1 MRAGVDPG
9 NTVPGNKTAREQG
22 FTRLVSLLKEMK
34 TASIPINSSKTVAKK
49 SSTAKPAASCHSTT
63 GDGCNNVS
71 VAASLNTSLQDQLD
85 RITQNTRALVQP
97 ERLAVSEQMISDLFS
112 TGIEDRI
119 LPVGAQAPSFTL
131 EDARTGKLVNSADLL
146 ALGPLV
152 VNFFRGRW
160 CPYCVTELETWRE
173 LHPQLRER
181 GALLVAISP
190 QTTRQNNFALQQHA
204 LTFPLLAD
212 PGAVVAEQFGLA
224 YSVPPEY
231 RRYYQSILINIP
243 FNNAGLNY
251 QTATEAKLA
260 PSSPRRLRHRAG
272 RNHPLQR
279 GPRRLPS
286 SPRTG
291 RHTCRTLS
299 R

>member
-1 MRAGVDPG
+1 V
-9 NTVPGNKTAREQG
+9 T
-22 FTRLVSLLKEMK
+22 
-34 TASIPINSSKTVAKK
+34 
-49 SSTAKPAASCHSTT
+49 
-63 GDGCNNVS
+63 
-71 VAASLNTSLQDQLD
+71 ASLNTSLQDHLD

-97 ERLAVSEQMISDLFS
+97 ERLAISEKMVSNLFN

-119 LPVGAQAPSFTL
+119 LPVGAQAPSFSL
-131 EDARTGKLVNSADLL
+131 EDARTGKPVNSADLL

-152 VNFFRGRW
+152 INFFRGRW

-173 LHPQLRER
+173 LLPQLRER
-181 GALLVAISP
+181 GALFIAISP

-224 YSVPPEY
+224 YTVPPEY

-251 QTATEAKLA
+251 QTATEA
-260 PSSPRRLRHRAG
+260 SW
-272 RNHPLQR
+272 
-279 GPRRLPS
+279 RLPLPGVFVIAQDGTILFS
-286 SPRTG
+286 EAHADFRVRPEPAEI
-291 RHTCRTLS
+291 LAVL
-299 R
+299 